1 MLNIRSVDRT
11 EAHYVGIRRH
21 QAADLR
27 CGAAQLAPFAE
38 NENTPLYSQCC
49 ALPNIVEQLS
59 FSMLRSFVSLFRP
72 SANKSFCLMPPD
84 SPCLSFCYI
93 IEHFLIADFSVF
105 GDSFHDDLHISGIIG
120 IVKSGGGFT

>member
-1 MLNIRSVDRT
+1 MTATASGRIVVKLHPLQLKKLDFTVTSQAIF
-11 EAHYVGIRRH
+11 AGRRD

-72 SANKSFCLMPPD
+72 LQTNPFA
-84 SPCLSFCYI
+84 
-93 IEHFLIADFSVF
+93 
-105 GDSFHDDLHISGIIG
+105 
-120 IVKSGGGFT
+120 